1 MTLEQKWMLAGQT
14 PSPSAPSPQRLN
26 SESGLRWKYE
36 MDTHPR
42 LQLEAQEVEAHAE
55 LRRAELRRVP
65 PAQPRPTRAAA
76 RGGELACTHR
86 GNVRTV

>member
-1 MTLEQKWMLAGQT
+1 
-14 PSPSAPSPQRLN
+14 
-26 SESGLRWKYE
+26 
-36 MDTHPR
+36 MDTYQR

-76 RGGELACTHR
+76 RGSEPESAH
-86 GNVRTV
+86 TVHV

>member
-1 MTLEQKWMLAGQT
+1 MLAGETPT
-14 PSPSAPSPQRLN
+14 PSPRRLN
-26 SESGLRWKYE
+26 HESSLRWKRWKYE
-36 MDTHPR
+36 MDTYQR

-76 RGGELACTHR
+76 RGSEPESVHTVHVFFS
-86 GNVRTV
+86 GNLRTV